1 MAHGEAKVVIRR
13 PAKEVLD
20 FVMDLHEYRK
30 IDKKLGVIRWLR
42 RDGDTVTFR
51 FRPWLLG
58 LPGPMTTQ
66 RLVRTGDSRIDI
78 SPPGPSW
85 QDRLADKRHRIR
97 RGTITE
103 GISERLSAR
112 LAFQI
117 RIQQAVKEML
127 ARFAPHRQSSS
138 FIRLR
143 TQSSL
148 H

>member
-1 MAHGEAKVVIRR
+1 MAHGEATVVIRR

-58 LPGPMTTQ
+58 LPGPVTTQ

-78 SPPGPSW
+78 SPPVPASRSCQPGTAGGF
-85 QDRLADKRHRIR
+85 QGVLRL
-97 RGTITE
+97 
-103 GISERLSAR
+103 
-112 LAFQI
+112 
-117 RIQQAVKEML
+117 
-127 ARFAPHRQSSS
+127 P
-138 FIRLR
+138 
-143 TQSSL
+143 
-148 H
+148 

>member
-1 MAHGEAKVVIRR
+1 MAHGEATVVIRR

-58 LPGPMTTQ
+58 LPGPVTTQ

-78 SPPGPSW
+78 SPPVPGW
-85 QDRLADKRHRIR
+85 QDRLAGFKASFLAQGPHMGTRVHRRMDLQSIKNTPCS
-97 RGTITE
+97 TIP
-103 GISERLSAR
+103 S
-112 LAFQI
+112 
-117 RIQQAVKEML
+117 
-127 ARFAPHRQSSS
+127 P
-138 FIRLR
+138 
-143 TQSSL
+143 
-148 H
+148 

>member
-1 MAHGEAKVVIRR
+1 MAHGEATVVIRR

-58 LPGPMTTQ
+58 LPGPVTTQ

-78 SPPGPSW
+78 SPPFPSW
-85 QDRLADKRHRIR
+85 QDRLAGFEASFVCHDHPEGTTVTR
-97 RGTITE
+97 RLDFT
-103 GISERLSAR
+103 LSPALRWFLDPILTRWLKAEVPREIAAAKAR
-112 LAFQI
+112 LE
-117 RIQQAVKEML
+117 R
-127 ARFAPHRQSSS
+127 
-138 FIRLR
+138 
-143 TQSSL
+143 
-148 H
+148 

>member
-1 MAHGEAKVVIRR
+1 MAHGEATVVIRR

-58 LPGPMTTQ
+58 LPGPVTTQ

-78 SPPGPSW
+78 SPPAPGW
-85 QDRLADKRHRIR
+85 QGQVSGFKRSEER
-97 RGTITE
+97 RVGKE
-103 GISERLSAR
+103 GRSRWS
-112 LAFQI
+112 
-117 RIQQAVKEML
+117 
-127 ARFAPHRQSSS
+127 PYH
-138 FIRLR
+138 
-143 TQSSL
+143 
-148 H
+148 